1 MTDRMDQNEI
11 DKLLEEFSEEGKVQE
26 EPPTEKVA
34 EEEKKPVRSAELL
47 SQEEIDALLKGL
59 EEGEIPLEKAEEVVP
74 EAPEGAFEKFDFR
87 KWELIELERSKEI
100 ALMFERFAKKASA
113 DLSDF
118 LHRPVSVDF
127 SEWKAMYFE
136 EFIKKVPVP
145 TALII
150 LRVEPLEVEAL
161 LVMDA
166 KTVFYAVD
174 ILFGGGRRGRIKVE
188 GREFTP
194 IETRIIRHISNI
206 LLEGL
211 RLIWE
216 PIYPLRFRMEKIE
229 LSPELAQVG
238 FQRESIL
245 LGRFEVDFGP
255 TIGAFSFCLPGT
267 LVKMLR
273 DQMKFRVKEEKASDP
288 DFKARFLEALKE
300 VPVSLRVT
308 FLKKEIR
315 AEEFLR
321 LKVGD
326 MITFPSKPDEELTVE
341 VEGIP
346 LLRGKAGI
354 SQGKRAV
361 KITGLL
367 RGGS

>member
-1 MTDRMDQNEI
+1 MDQNEI
-11 DKLLEEFSEEGKVQE
+11 DKLLEEFSEEERIQE
-26 EPPTEKVA
+26 EPPTEKLA
-34 EEEKKPVRSAELL
+34 EEEKPIRSAELL

-59 EEGEIPLEKAEEVVP
+59 EEGEIPLEKAEEVAS
-74 EAPEGAFEKFDFR
+74 EAPERAFERFDFR
-87 KWELIELERSKEI
+87 KWELLELERNKEI
-100 ALMFERFAKKASA
+100 VLMFQRFARKASA

-127 SEWKAMYFE
+127 SESKAMYFE

-150 LRVEPLEVEAL
+150 LRVEPLGVEAL

-206 LLEGL
+206 LLEGFH
-211 RLIWE
+211 LIWE

-255 TIGAFSFCLPGT
+255 TTGAFSFCLPGT

-273 DQMKFRVKEEKASDP
+273 DQMNLRLKEEKASDP
-288 DFKARFLEALKE
+288 NFKARFLEALKE

-308 FLKKEIR
+308 FLRKQIR
-315 AEEFLR
+315 AEEFLK

-326 MITFPSKPDEELTVE
+326 MIAFPSRPDEELIVE

-346 LLRGKAGI
+346 LLQGKAGI
-354 SQGKRAV
+354 SRGKRAV

-367 RGGS
+367 E